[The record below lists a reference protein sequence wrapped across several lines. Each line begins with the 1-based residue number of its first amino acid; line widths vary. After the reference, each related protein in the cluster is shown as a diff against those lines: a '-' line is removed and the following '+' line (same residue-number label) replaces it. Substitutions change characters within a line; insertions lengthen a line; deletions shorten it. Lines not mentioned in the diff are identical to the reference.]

1 MSYKRPAM
9 PDRTEDGDDVV
20 IKSRE
25 ECGHGGCVVKRLL
38 ILNYFIFYKY
48 QCIIVKAIYIMYVLN
63 NSTKLCVHSRYDGN
77 V

>member
-38 ILNYFIFYKY
+38 ILNYFILHKY
-48 QCIIVKAIYIMYVLN
+48 
-63 NSTKLCVHSRYDGN
+63 
-77 V
+77 